1 MSVLPDYSKK
11 EISMKNK
18 CYRVAIILT
27 GIWVYCI
34 SLMPYCQAVQPEQK
48 YGILGKKAPALTS
61 NYWVDKNS
69 NPVKEVLL
77 SDHKGKVIYMLF
89 FQDW

>member
-1 MSVLPDYSKK
+1 
-11 EISMKNK
+11 MKNNY
-18 CYRVAIILT
+18 YRVAIILT
-27 GIWVYCI
+27 GILFYYFGLI
-34 SLMPYCQAVQPEQK
+34 PYCHASQHAQK
-48 YGILGKKAPALTS
+48 YGILGKKAPELTP
-61 NYWVDKNS
+61 NHWVDKNG